1 MGNCPELNRMNFKD
15 YTSHKGISSISKITA
30 VVLDIDGVLTD
41 GRFGYDGTDNEI
53 KFFHARDG
61 HGIKLA
67 MRAGLKVGA
76 LSGRSSNANRKRAAE
91 LGFSFL
97 YEGKK
102 NKEEAFQVLL
112 DENDLTAEQVLYV
125 GDDVVDVPVFRQ
137 AGVACCVKDA
147 PDYLDDFC
155 DFRTTLPGGHGA
167 VREVIEQLLKV
178 QNKWD
183 SLMQKYTG

>member
-1 MGNCPELNRMNFKD
+1 MNFNEYIEQNGASAID
-15 YTSHKGISSISKITA
+15 KITA

-67 MRAGLKVGA
+67 MRTGMKVGA

-112 DENDLTAEQVLYV
+112 DENNLTAEQVLYI
-125 GDDVVDVPVFRQ
+125 GDDIVDVPVFRK
-137 AGVACCVKDA
+137 AGVAGCVKDA

-167 VREVIEQLLKV
+167 VREVIDNLLKV

-183 SLMQKYTG
+183 SLMQKYIG